1 MFIEFDGR
9 LEKLKKSLSK
19 LAREKEW
26 KILVNEETLQTRSM
40 FASDFDKMKYIT
52 LNVNQNRYCQVG
64 KDGLINAELNDLC
77 WSMPSFDEY
86 GDYEIDEDTA
96 ELKSADNKFVLVE
109 DIRSFRTIIAE
120 FMEHP
125 VKTETGSKVKNLII
139 LTVILESRYHVFQY
153 LFQEGLMTNLV
164 KTYFFTPISGRLM
177 QELEKDKDEYFKR
190 HNITEAEQEKIDK
203 MYEVNNQIDVS
214 ICKDEF
220 ANATRGASLHDENC
234 PFWGPWKSIGQFGGP
249 KNKCSKECGLGK
261 RQKIRD
267 CYIKGTKQNEA
278 DQIVANT
285 LCINEFIR

>member
-1 MFIEFDGR
+1 
-9 LEKLKKSLSK
+9 
-19 LAREKEW
+19 
-26 KILVNEETLQTRSM
+26 M

-86 GDYEIDEDTA
+86 GDYEIDMDTG
-96 ELKSADNKFVLVE
+96 EPKSADNKFVLVE

-125 VKTETGSKVKNLII
+125 VKTETGSKVKNRII
-139 LTVILESRYHVFQY
+139 LTVILESRYHVFHYSFMQS
-153 LFQEGLMTNLV
+153 LMINLV
-164 KTYFFTPISGRLM
+164 KTIFFTPISGRLM
-177 QELEKDKDEYFKR
+177 QELEKDKDDYFKR
-190 HNITEAEQEKIDK
+190 HNITDAEQKKIDE
-203 MYEVNNQIDVS
+203 MYKVNDQIDVS

-234 PFWGPWKSIGQFGGP
+234 PYWGQWSYFGDFGAEE
-249 KNKCSKECGLGK
+249 NKCSKECGLGK

-267 CYIKGTKQNEA
+267 CYIEGIQLNEA
-278 DQIVANT
+278 DQ
-285 LCINEFIR
+285 CINEFIRLLHMNLPN